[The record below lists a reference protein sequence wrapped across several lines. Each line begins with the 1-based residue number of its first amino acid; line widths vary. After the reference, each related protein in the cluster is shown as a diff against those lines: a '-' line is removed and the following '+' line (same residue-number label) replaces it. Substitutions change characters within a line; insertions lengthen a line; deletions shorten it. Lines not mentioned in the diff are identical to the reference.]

1 MADAPQFEFPAQM
14 RELAEKNVAQAK
26 SRLRSVHGCGPQG
39 AGRDW
44 DHAAGELDDSWY
56 KAGP

>member
-14 RELAEKNVAQAK
+14 RELAEKNVAQA
-26 SRLRSVHGCGPQG
+26 RAACGQFMDASPQG

-56 KAGP
+56 KASP